1 MKEIEI
7 KSTIYRYGINAADNT
22 ELIKSSSPD
31 WYWFH
36 LAKFPSCHVVVCIE
50 GEISN
55 EQIVEA
61 CTLVKERSKYKFA
74 NIAINYCRI
83 KNLIHGKEPGSVY
96 FLSNKQVKTF
106 NL

>member
-1 MKEIEI
+1 MKEISIED
-7 KSTIYRYGINAADNT
+7 TIYRYGTNAADNT
-22 ELIKSSSPD
+22 ELIKSSHPE

-50 GEISN
+50 DEISN
-55 EQIVEA
+55 KQIVEA
-61 CTLVKERSKYKFA
+61 CTIVKNRSKYKFS

-96 FLSNKQVKTF
+96 FVSNKQVQLIKI
-106 NL
+106 